1 MNLMDANMADLIGA
15 LLGFV
20 LTLFVFSYAWGDT
33 PLFRFAVHIFI
44 GVAAGYA
51 VILTLYNVI
60 LPHLI
65 FPFFSDNRQ
74 EMILAVIYLIP
85 ATLVLTKMSPRLSR
99 LGTPS
104 MAILVGVGA
113 AAAIGGA
120 VMGTLFPQVSA
131 SITLFDH
138 LNVWNALFILIG
150 TLTTL
155 IYFQFTAQKTS
166 DKPTSRQQA
175 FQVVGWIGQ
184 GFIAITFGALFAGV
198 YLAALSA
205 LIERFSFLW
214 SVLYDVFLTLFLG

>member
-1 MNLMDANMADLIGA
+1 MNLIDANMADLIGA
-15 LLGFV
+15 LVGFV
-20 LTLFVFSYAWGDT
+20 LTLFVFSYAWGDN

-60 LPHLI
+60 LPQLI
-65 FPFFSDNRQ
+65 FPFFSDNRR

-85 ATLVLTKMSPRLSR
+85 ATLVLTKMSPRLSS

-113 AAAIGGA
+113 ATAVGGA
-120 VMGTLFPQVSA
+120 VLGTLFPQVST

-138 LNVWNALFILIG
+138 FNVWNAIFILVG

-155 IYFQFTAQKTS
+155 IYFQFTTKKTS
-166 DKPTSRQQA
+166 DKPTSRQQTI
-175 FQVVGWIGQ
+175 QVLSWIGQ
-184 GFIAITFGALFAGV
+184 AFIAITFGALFAGV

-214 SVLYDVFLTLFLG
+214 SVLSDVFLTIFLG

>member
-1 MNLMDANMADLIGA
+1 MNMMDANMADLIGA

-33 PLFRFAVHIFI
+33 PLFRFAVHLFI

-65 FPFFSDNRQ
+65 FPFFSDNRR
-74 EMILAVIYLIP
+74 EMILAAVYLIP
-85 ATLVLTKMSPRLSR
+85 AALVLAKISPRLSK
-99 LGTPS
+99 LGNPS

-120 VMGTLFPQVSA
+120 VVGTVFPQVSA
-131 SITLFDH
+131 SITLFDRQ
-138 LNVWNALFILIG
+138 NFPNAVIILTG

-155 IYFQFTAQKTS
+155 IYFQFTTQKTT
-166 DKPTSRQQA
+166 DKPTPRQQA
-175 FQVVGWIGQ
+175 IQVIGWLGQ
-184 GFIAITFGALFAGV
+184 AFIAVTFGALFAGV

-214 SVLYDVFLTLFLG
+214 SVLYDVFLTTFLG

>member
-65 FPFFSDNRQ
+65 FPFFSDNRR
-74 EMILAVIYLIP
+74 EIILAGIYLIP
-85 ATLVLTKMSPRLSR
+85 AALVLTKMSPRLSK
-99 LGTPS
+99 LGSPA

-113 AAAIGGA
+113 ATAVGGA

-138 LNVWNALFILIG
+138 QNFLDAIFILAG

-155 IYFQFTAQKTS
+155 IYFQFTTPKIV
-166 DKPTSRQQA
+166 DKPTPRQQGI
-175 FQVVGWIGQ
+175 QIIGWIGQ
-184 GFIAITFGALFAGV
+184 AFIAVTFGALFAGV

-214 SVLYDVFLTLFLG
+214 SFIYDLFSTTFLG